1 MNHRRA
7 GGRESPDVFG
17 SQIHNQGIDIPRS
30 PTEGLKLRVI
40 PMKHLKITKRIH
52 RRRGSMLTEGII
64 ACLILGV
71 AIGML
76 VPGLSAIG
84 RQRQAMRFDTLAMIE
99 LNNIADIFA
108 KTDTKAADVK
118 VSDWFSGRYAD
129 AVLNVE
135 PLPVDETFTKDL
147 LNGLRLSIHR
157 PQAEGMPD
165 QKVSVVVWR
174 TTGAPTP

>member
-1 MNHRRA
+1 
-7 GGRESPDVFG
+7 
-17 SQIHNQGIDIPRS
+17 
-30 PTEGLKLRVI
+30 
-40 PMKHLKITKRIH
+40 MKNLSKTKRILC
-52 RRRGSMLTEGII
+52 RRGSILTEGII

-84 RQRQAMRFDTLAMIE
+84 RQRQAMRFDTLAMVE
-99 LNNIADIFA
+99 LNNIADIIT
-108 KTDTKAADVK
+108 KTASKADDVK
-118 VSDWFSGRYAD
+118 VSDWFARRYVN
-129 AVLNVE
+129 AVFEME
-135 PLPVDETFTKDL
+135 PLKTDDDVSKGL
-147 LNGLRLSIHR
+147 LNGLRLTIHR

>member
-1 MNHRRA
+1 
-7 GGRESPDVFG
+7 
-17 SQIHNQGIDIPRS
+17 
-30 PTEGLKLRVI
+30 
-40 PMKHLKITKRIH
+40 
-52 RRRGSMLTEGII
+52 MLTEGII

-99 LNNIADIFA
+99 LNNITDVIS
-108 KTDTKAADVK
+108 KTETKDPDVN
-118 VSDWFSGRYAD
+118 VSDWFAARYAE
-129 AVLNVE
+129 ATFEME
-135 PLPVDETFTKDL
+135 PLTSEIDTTEDL
-147 LNGLRLSIHR
+147 LNGLRLTIHR

-174 TTGAPTP
+174 KAGVPTP

>member
-1 MNHRRA
+1 
-7 GGRESPDVFG
+7 
-17 SQIHNQGIDIPRS
+17 
-30 PTEGLKLRVI
+30 
-40 PMKHLKITKRIH
+40 
-52 RRRGSMLTEGII
+52 MLTEGII

-99 LNNIADIFA
+99 LNNIAEAIS
-108 KTDTKAADVK
+108 KTETKDADVK
-118 VSDWFSGRYAD
+118 VSDWFSGRYSN
-129 AVLNVE
+129 AVFEIE
-135 PLPVDETFTKDL
+135 PLKIENDVSKDL
-147 LNGLRLSIHR
+147 LNGHRLTIRR

-174 TTGAPTP
+174 QAGAPTP

>member
-1 MNHRRA
+1 M
-7 GGRESPDVFG
+7 
-17 SQIHNQGIDIPRS
+17 
-30 PTEGLKLRVI
+30 LRVACDKQRAMH
-40 PMKHLKITKRIH
+40 MKYFETIKPIH

-84 RQRQAMRFDTLAMIE
+84 QQRKAMRFDTLAMIE
-99 LNNIADIFA
+99 LNNIADVMTKTEA
-108 KTDTKAADVK
+108 KDADVK
-118 VSDWFSGRYAD
+118 VSDWFAARYAD
-129 AVLNVE
+129 AAFEME
-135 PLPVDETFTKDL
+135 PLTTDDDVSKDL
-147 LNGLRLSIHR
+147 LNGLRLTIHR

>member
-1 MNHRRA
+1 MKN
-7 GGRESPDVFG
+7 
-17 SQIHNQGIDIPRS
+17 
-30 PTEGLKLRVI
+30 LR
-40 PMKHLKITKRIH
+40 ITKRLL

-99 LNNIADIFA
+99 LNNIADVITKTDA
-108 KTDTKAADVK
+108 KTADVK
-118 VSDWFSGRYAD
+118 VSAWFAGRYSD
-129 AVLNVE
+129 AVFEME
-135 PLPVDETFTKDL
+135 PLTVDDAVSKDL
-147 LNGLRLSIHR
+147 LNGLRLTIHR

-165 QKVSVVVWR
+165 QKVSVVVWH
-174 TTGAPTP
+174 TAGAPAP

>member
-1 MNHRRA
+1 MKN
-7 GGRESPDVFG
+7 
-17 SQIHNQGIDIPRS
+17 
-30 PTEGLKLRVI
+30 LR
-40 PMKHLKITKRIH
+40 ITKRLL

-99 LNNIADIFA
+99 LNNIADVIT
-108 KTDTKAADVK
+108 KTETKAADVK
-118 VSDWFSGRYAD
+118 VSDWFAGRYSNAVFEMEPLTADD
-129 AVLNVE
+129 AVS
-135 PLPVDETFTKDL
+135 KDL
-147 LNGLRLSIHR
+147 LNGLRLTIHR

-165 QKVSVVVWR
+165 QKVSVVVWH
-174 TTGAPTP
+174 TAGAPAP